1 MMCEDFLWRHFM
13 YAAKWS
19 QMDSCLTN
27 IALVCT
33 IATLTRRDNN
43 SKEKCNVLR
52 STNSVQCQNYVP
64 VFTVMRTYTQLIL
77 NFVCSTIQT

>member
-33 IATLTRRDNN
+33 IATLTWWDNLQKK
-43 SKEKCNVLR
+43 SAMCYEAQTLCSAK
-52 STNSVQCQNYVP
+52 TTCQ
-64 VFTVMRTYTQLIL
+64 FSL
-77 NFVCSTIQT
+77 